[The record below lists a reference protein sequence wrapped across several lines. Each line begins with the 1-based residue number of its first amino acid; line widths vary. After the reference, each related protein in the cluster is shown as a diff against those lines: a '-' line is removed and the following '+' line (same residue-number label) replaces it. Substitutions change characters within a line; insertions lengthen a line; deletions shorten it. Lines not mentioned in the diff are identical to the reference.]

1 MSSNIRFFSE
11 LADEEADAAIG
22 KIRQQLVED
31 YDNGRIDV
39 LFGYNSE
46 AELQDYLWDIA
57 GGIAENAVFIPD
69 DGTYVVRL

>member
-1 MSSNIRFFSE
+1 MSSNIRFFPE
-11 LADEEADAAIG
+11 LTDEEADAAVGI
-22 KIRQQLVED
+22 IRAKLAKD
-31 YDNGRIDV
+31 YDEGRIDV

-46 AELQDYLWDIA
+46 EELQDYLWDIA